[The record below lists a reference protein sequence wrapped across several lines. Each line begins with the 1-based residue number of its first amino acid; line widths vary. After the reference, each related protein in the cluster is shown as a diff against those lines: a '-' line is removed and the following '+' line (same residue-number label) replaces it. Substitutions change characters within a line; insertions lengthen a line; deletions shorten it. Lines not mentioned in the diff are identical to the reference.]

1 MFSSL
6 FELCCRK
13 YFHIVKRRGSYGECI
28 DFIAQDGWE
37 KENSAA
43 IVSLCFLLFLKK
55 SSSKQKYKLHL

>member
-6 FELCCRK
+6 FKRCCRK

-43 IVSLCFLLFLKK
+43 IVSVFFVVFKEVFL
-55 SSSKQKYKLHL
+55 